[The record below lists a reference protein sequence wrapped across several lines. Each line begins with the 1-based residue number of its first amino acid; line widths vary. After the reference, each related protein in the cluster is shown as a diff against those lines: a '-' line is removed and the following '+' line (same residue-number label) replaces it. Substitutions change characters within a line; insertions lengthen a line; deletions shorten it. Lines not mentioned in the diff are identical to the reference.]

1 MKRDKKVVWLFVL
14 SLMGVLFS
22 GYLSGVKFFTETCAF
37 NESCP
42 YFLGYPACYFGFAMF
57 LTLFIF
63 STLLMYSSL
72 SKKNSLLVL
81 NVVSFLGVIFAGYF
95 TLGELPVLFE
105 EGLSAYVTGLPTCAM
120 GMIFFFLVLVISV
133 VASVKERQVLIT
145 NTNI

>member
-1 MKRDKKVVWLFVL
+1 MKRDKKVIWLFVL

-63 STLLMYSSL
+63 STLLMYSSFN
-72 SKKNSLLVL
+72 KKSGLLVL
-81 NVVSFLGVIFAGYF
+81 NVVSFMGILFAGYF

-120 GMIFFFLVLVISV
+120 GMIFFLTVFIISL
-133 VASVKERQVLIT
+133 VASVKERQVLT
-145 NTNI
+145 PNTNL